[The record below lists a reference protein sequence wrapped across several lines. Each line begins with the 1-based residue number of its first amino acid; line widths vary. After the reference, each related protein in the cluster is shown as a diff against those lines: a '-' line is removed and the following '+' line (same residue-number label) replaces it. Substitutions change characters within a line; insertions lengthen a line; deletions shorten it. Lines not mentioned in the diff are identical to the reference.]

1 MFLATT
7 TNIQAR
13 HFRRARAAPRGAF
26 AMSRPAPPSG
36 LPSGLPSGSRGASP
50 SPPSP
55 PSFPLPSL
63 PDDVLARVFA
73 RLADDPACLA
83 RLSCVSGSWRVALAR
98 SGAWRALCHDAGRAP
113 RRPRKPWRDIHLDRL
128 RKRRSDVAW
137 RHEMLFIRVTAQTK
151 SRSRSRRASA
161 SAMRVDRPA
170 LLREAVDALALAADF
185 DVNHR
190 SATYGGRGL
199 LAVAARIG
207 AVRVA
212 ERLLAMGA
220 APDAADDEGWTPL
233 MEAAFRGNERVAAA
247 LLARGARDEGF
258 EARRYMGAAEK
269 NNARDA
275 GGGGGRGGGEGEE
288 EAGEKEDGEGVV
300 FGGGGG
306 RREALVAGPFRASE
320 WAAYRGNARL
330 AAAIRSGGFGEGDK
344 LTRTNVTPF
353 SI

>member
-1 MFLATT
+1 
-7 TNIQAR
+7 
-13 HFRRARAAPRGAF
+13 
-26 AMSRPAPPSG
+26 MSRPAPPSG

>member
-1 MFLATT
+1 
-7 TNIQAR
+7 
-13 HFRRARAAPRGAF
+13 
-26 AMSRPAPPSG
+26 
-36 LPSGLPSGSRGASP
+36 
-50 SPPSP
+50 
-55 PSFPLPSL
+55 
-63 PDDVLARVFA
+63 V
-73 RLADDPACLA
+73 
-83 RLSCVSGSWRVALAR
+83 
-98 SGAWRALCHDAGRAP
+98 
-113 RRPRKPWRDIHLDRL
+113 
-128 RKRRSDVAW
+128 
-137 RHEMLFIRVTAQTK
+137 
-151 SRSRSRRASA
+151 
-161 SAMRVDRPA
+161 RVDRPA

-212 ERLLAMGA
+212 ERLLALGA
-220 APDAADDEGWTPL
+220 APDVADDEGWTPL

-269 NNARDA
+269 NARDA
-275 GGGGGRGGGEGEE
+275 GGGGRGGGEGEE
-288 EAGEKEDGEGVV
+288 AGGEKDGEGV
-300 FGGGGG
+300 FGGGGE